1 MSTGTALKE
10 DGMWNII
17 ATQTSQ
23 SENYILQTGRT
34 YVDSNI
40 NVYVQV
46 PGIVIPTPTVGESE
60 FYITIGGVTYTWHV
74 NSAGNVW
81 VD

>member
-10 DGMWNII
+10 DGIWYVI

-23 SENYILQTGRT
+23 DENYILQTGRT
-34 YVDSNI
+34 YVDGNI
-40 NVYVQV
+40 NVHVQV

-74 NSAGNVW
+74 DSAGDVW